1 MDPDILLLVGMVL
14 FSAIFSCSETAF
26 LSVSQSKVD
35 ELVSEK
41 RRNAKLLKS
50 MKENPNKTLITVLI
64 ANNLINIAASAY
76 ATVIFSEMFG
86 SSGVG
91 VATGVMTFLI
101 LVFGEITPKAFAHEH
116 SAAISLALVRP
127 LYLLQLILFPVVW
140 FFEKMVQWITALA
153 GGKKGY
159 TVTEGELMAMLNIGA
174 NEGAIEKQ
182 EKELIENILEFN
194 DIEVDEVMTPRVEI
208 DALDCEMTLNEAV
221 DFALAHSH
229 SRLPIYEGNLDKIVG
244 MISIKDLLKAYHL
257 SSTTKKIKN
266 LNFAVPMEVPMSKKI
281 NKLFREFQKKHVHI
295 AIVIDEYGGTA
306 GLVTLEDLLEEI
318 VGEIQDEHD
327 FSEVPME
334 VVDYDNIIV
343 YGDTELEVVN
353 DFFQVDFWEE
363 EHDTVNSAITDHLHR
378 FPRVGEVVDFP
389 HGTVK
394 ILKMKKNV
402 VTKVQ
407 ITRKRS

>member
-14 FSAIFSCSETAF
+14 VSALFSCSETAF
-26 LSVSQSKVD
+26 LSVSQSKV
-35 ELVSEK
+35 EEAVNTK
-41 RRNAKLLKS
+41 KRNAKLLKE
-50 MKENPNKTLITVLI
+50 MKENPNKILITVLI

-91 VATGVMTFLI
+91 IATGVMTFLI

-116 SAAISLALVRP
+116 AAAISLAFVRP
-127 LYLLQLILFPVVW
+127 LYLLQWILFPVVW

-153 GGKKGY
+153 GGKKGQ
-159 TVTEGELMAMLNIGA
+159 TVTEGELVAMLNIGA
-174 NEGAIEKQ
+174 SEGTIEKQ

-221 DFALAHSH
+221 DFALSHSH
-229 SRLPIYEGNLDKIVG
+229 SRLPIYQGNIDKIIGV
-244 MISIKDLLKAYHL
+244 ISIKDLLKAYHL

-266 LNFAVPMEVPMSKKI
+266 LNFAMPMEVPTSKKI

-295 AIVIDEYGGTA
+295 AIVLDEYGGTA

-334 VVDYDNIIV
+334 VVDYDTIIV
-343 YGDTELEVVN
+343 DGDTELEVVN

-378 FPRVGEVVDFP
+378 FARKGETIDFP
-389 HGTVK
+389 HGQVTV
-394 ILKMKKNV
+394 LKMEKHV
-402 VTKVQ
+402 VTKAKF
-407 ITRKRS
+407 TRKKI